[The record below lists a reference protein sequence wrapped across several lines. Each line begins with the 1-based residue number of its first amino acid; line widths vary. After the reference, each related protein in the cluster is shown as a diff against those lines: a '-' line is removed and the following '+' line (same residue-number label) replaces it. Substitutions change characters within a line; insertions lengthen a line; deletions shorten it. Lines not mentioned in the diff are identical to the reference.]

1 MILRLIIDDVSADNL
16 VKVVLVLSLSTVS
29 YYDSL
34 CDYSVVS

>member
-34 CDYSVVS
+34 CDY

>member
-34 CDYSVVS
+34 CNY